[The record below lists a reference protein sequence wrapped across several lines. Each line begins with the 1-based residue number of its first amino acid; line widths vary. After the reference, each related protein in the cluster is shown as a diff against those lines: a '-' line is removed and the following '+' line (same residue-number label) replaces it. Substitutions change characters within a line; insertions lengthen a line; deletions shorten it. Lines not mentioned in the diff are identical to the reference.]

1 MERAI
6 LLRSGFSSA
15 LTSSI
20 NVETCHWVTVVL
32 GLRRVG
38 FWGKMDSSGR
48 RGASDIWLEDSEL
61 RSSVDV
67 DAVEDALIERP
78 DWDDV

>member
-1 MERAI
+1 MPLGYSRS
-6 LLRSGFSSA
+6 LLA
-15 LTSSI
+15 
-20 NVETCHWVTVVL
+20 TVGLL
-32 GLRRVG
+32 GQD
-38 FWGKMDSSGR
+38 DSSGR
-48 RGASDIWLEDSEL
+48 TGASDIWLEDSEL